1 MGYGYLLAIQQSSTI
16 STEPGGKLK
25 YCTFIEEDIY
35 FIALPPPP
43 PKKGGGIAQSID
55 YNSEHCCL
63 IFHSCTT
70 TRKLMY
76 IVFYDKDLIENIVW
90 LCVEKYIFH
99 SDIIKCSCSYF
110 LSFF

>member
-1 MGYGYLLAIQQSSTI
+1 MAIQQSRTI

-35 FIALPPPP
+35 FIAPPHQ
-43 PKKGGGIAQSID
+43 KRGRVAQSID
-55 YNSEHCCL
+55 YNSEQCCL
-63 IFHSCTT
+63 IFHGCTT

-99 SDIIKCSCSYF
+99 SDINQMQ
-110 LSFF
+110 L